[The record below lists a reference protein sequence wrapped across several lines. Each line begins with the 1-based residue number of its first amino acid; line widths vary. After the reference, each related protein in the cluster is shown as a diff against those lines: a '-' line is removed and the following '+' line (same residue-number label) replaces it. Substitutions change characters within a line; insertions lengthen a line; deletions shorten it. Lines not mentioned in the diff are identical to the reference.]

1 MDKKLIL
8 EFKSFSGLS
17 YKESKEYLDKSNWDI
32 KLAQETFN
40 LKKQEDAIALAVQDG
55 FAAFFKYAPLSNNEY
70 LLNGKYEYFHL
81 KKEITLH
88 DYDDIKGNIKWY
100 KHHVEENLKNTLWS
114 QEVQL
119 ILLFHA
125 SGKFDLSRHGFA
137 ERISEDKYKSLNESD
152 FIKLSHAINT
162 LTGIIIEAINLGK
175 CDEKL
180 KTHLNIVQAGPFIG
194 FINNVIFDGHEVIR
208 FIYSDRGLDSVSQI
222 IESTISNRNNVI
234 AE

>member
-81 KKEITLH
+81 KKEITLQ

-114 QEVQL
+114 QV
-119 ILLFHA
+119 
-125 SGKFDLSRHGFA
+125 
-137 ERISEDKYKSLNESD
+137 YN
-152 FIKLSHAINT
+152 
-162 LTGIIIEAINLGK
+162 
-175 CDEKL
+175 
-180 KTHLNIVQAGPFIG
+180 
-194 FINNVIFDGHEVIR
+194 
-208 FIYSDRGLDSVSQI
+208 
-222 IESTISNRNNVI
+222 
-234 AE
+234 